1 MADPTDAPDV
11 GRCPGVLSKLLFL
24 AKGLF
29 QALGM
34 ATNSSILHPAEISTQ
49 ADNNLEGC
57 NTHTEQNNPRNVQG
71 DDNLD
76 KLFKEAW
83 EKKANMSSAEIA
95 KNCLWASKG

>member
-29 QALGM
+29 QSLGM

-49 ADNNLEGC
+49 ADNNLGGC
-57 NTHTEQNNPRNVQG
+57 NTYTEQSNPKKVQG
-71 DDNLD
+71 DDLD
-76 KLFKEAW
+76 KIFEECRKER
-83 EKKANMSSAEIA
+83 ANMSPAEIA
-95 KNCLWASKG
+95 KLHSWPSKS